1 METSQLLDDSSGRW
15 AASKTW
21 TLTLLRI
28 VSGLLLFQS
37 GGMKHFGWLGGMPG
51 GRVLEPWSQTW
62 IGGWIEVVG
71 GALLM
76 VGLFTRPVAFI
87 LSGMMAVAYFQFHQ
101 PGGTWPGQNQ
111 GIPAVMLCFACLHVC
126 AMGGGPWSLD
136 AMFGRKTIP

>member
-1 METSQLLDDSSGRW
+1 MMDEGRTRW
-15 AASKTW
+15 DGAKAI

-28 VSGLLLFQS
+28 VSGLILFQA
-37 GGMKHFGWLGGMPG
+37 GAMKHFGWLGGMPA

-62 IGGWIEVVG
+62 VGGWIEVIG

-101 PGGTWPGQNQ
+101 PQGTWPGQNQ
-111 GIPAVMLCFACLHVC
+111 GTPAVMLCFACLHIC
-126 AMGGGPWSLD
+126 AMGAGPWSLD
-136 AMFGRKTIP
+136 AMFGRRRMP